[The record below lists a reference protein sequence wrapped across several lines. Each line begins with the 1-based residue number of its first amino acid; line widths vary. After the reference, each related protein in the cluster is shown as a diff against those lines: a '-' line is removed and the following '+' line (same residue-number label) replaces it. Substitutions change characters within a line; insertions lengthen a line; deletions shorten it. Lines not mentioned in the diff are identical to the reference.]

1 MIKNTNPSVS
11 IEEFAAFID
20 GNLDEV
26 NSERVLSAI
35 SSDNSLS
42 QLIEDNDMIDEN
54 IDLYENESL
63 MFSNEIDDVFFS
75 IPDVPNIQYENI
87 NECVN
92 FEDDDFL
99 DDDVIENS
107 HQSHLY
113 EKDLS
118 NDNDNESNLNTID
131 MENSNNTANEDQ
143 YGAKVAQALFGEQGQ
158 GAQVQL
164 DPMIFQGNEGICA
177 IRSQQI
183 ILRDYGIDVSIDEL
197 KQFATQ
203 NGWYDPEG
211 GTPMGYIGNL
221 LESCN
226 VHCRQD
232 AGCTVYD
239 LVNELSQGHRVIVA
253 VDANEL
259 WADRENDA
267 IKQTEEWFTDVFKG
281 KTPNHALVVAGVE
294 VNPQDPNDVKV
305 VLTDPG
311 TGDLRIEYDL
321 DDFMDAWEDSN
332 CFMTTTTEP
341 APLQYDPNRGCE
353 VPSNFAME
361 QFIDTNSLPL
371 NADNVILP
379 AEMAAKTVGAY
390 YSKGHIDKIPV
401 DDKEIDFDDYTNAV
415 GQAQQKYKSAI
426 GGNSLSL
433 GLDHFDKNSFVSS
446 IKSMLGIGTE
456 PEQPNSTNTLNN
468 GGTDGGNG
476 TDDPVIENGG
486 GHTDIHSGHKAGDDD
501 GGDGG
506 DDDGG
511 GDDGGDDD
519 GGDGDDDGVI
529 GFGF

>member
-1 MIKNTNPSVS
+1 MIKNSNPSVS

-26 NSERVLSAI
+26 GSERVLSAI

-54 IDLYENESL
+54 IDDNESP
-63 MFSNEIDDVFFS
+63 MCSNEIDDDFIS
-75 IPDVPNIQYENI
+75 IPDIPNMQYNGI
-87 NECVN
+87 NECLN
-92 FEDDDFL
+92 FDDADFL

-113 EKDLS
+113 EKGLS
-118 NDNDNESNLNTID
+118 IENNNENKPSLNTID
-131 MENSNNTANEDQ
+131 MGNSNNTANEDQ
-143 YGAKVAQALFGEQGQ
+143 YGAKVAQTLFGEQGN
-158 GAQVQL
+158 GSQVQL

-203 NGWYDPEG
+203 NGWYDPKG
-211 GTPMGYIGNL
+211 GTPMGYIGNI

-259 WADRENDA
+259 WADRENDT
-267 IKQTEEWFTDVFKG
+267 IKQTKEWFNDVFKG
-281 KTPNHALVVAGVE
+281 NTPNHALVVAGVE
-294 VNPQDPNDVKV
+294 VNPQDPDDVKV

-321 DDFMDAWEDSN
+321 DDFMDAWEDSD

-341 APLQYDPNRGCE
+341 APLQYDPERGCE

-371 NADNVILP
+371 NANNVILP
-379 AEMAAKTVGAY
+379 EEMAAKTVGAY
-390 YSKGHIDKIPV
+390 YSEGHIDKIPV

-433 GLDHFDKNSFVSS
+433 GQDHFDKNSFVTS
-446 IKSMLGIGTE
+446 IKSMLGFGTE

-468 GGTDGGNG
+468 GRTDIGNEI
-476 TDDPVIENGG
+476 DDPVIENGG
-486 GHTDIHSGHKAGDDD
+486 GHTDIHSGHNAG
-501 GGDGG
+501 GGDAGG
-506 DDDGG
+506 D
-511 GDDGGDDD
+511 DDGGDDD
-519 GGDGDDDGVI
+519 GGDDDGGDDDVI